1 LTNTFARVI
10 IKKIKEVIEMA
21 NNIEFGYGRV
31 SSEDQNEARQVEK
44 FRELGIEERHVFIDK
59 KSGKDFDR
67 EQYKAMKAMLR
78 EGDVVYVPSLDRLG
92 RNYKEMGIEWKE
104 LTEDKKVDVV
114 VLDMPILDTRNK
126 NDLTGTLISD
136 IVFKLLSYVADRER
150 ESIRTRQKEGI
161 AIAKAQGKYQGRKP
175 MDIDKE
181 KFEKLYG
188 EVKRKERTATYAMK
202 QMGVK
207 RTTWYVLV
215 NEYETKTGR
224 FE

>member
-1 LTNTFARVI
+1 
-10 IKKIKEVIEMA
+10 MA
-21 NNIEFGYGRV
+21 NNIKFGYGRV
-31 SSEDQNEARQVEK
+31 SSDDQNEARQVEK
-44 FRELGIEERHVFIDK
+44 FHELGIDERYIFIDK

-78 EGDVVYVPSLDRLG
+78 EGDLVYVPSLDRLG
-92 RNYKEMGIEWKE
+92 RNYKEMGEEWESLTKE
-104 LTEDKKVDVV
+104 KKVDVV
-114 VLDMPILDTRNK
+114 VLDMPILDTRTQ
-126 NDLTGTLISD
+126 NDLTGTLIAD
-136 IVFKLLSYVADRER
+136 IVFKLLAYVAERER
-150 ESIRTRQKEGI
+150 ESIKTRQAEGI

-175 MDIDKE
+175 MNIDKE

-188 EVKRKERTATYAMK
+188 EVERKERTATYAMK
-202 QMGVK
+202 QLGVK

>member
-1 LTNTFARVI
+1 
-10 IKKIKEVIEMA
+10 MA

-31 SSEDQNEARQVEK
+31 SSDDQNEARQVEK
-44 FRELGIEERHVFIDK
+44 FHELGIDERYIFIDK

-78 EGDVVYVPSLDRLG
+78 EGDLVYVPSLDRLG
-92 RNYKEMGIEWKE
+92 RNYKEMGEEWESLTKE
-104 LTEDKKVDVV
+104 KKVDVI
-114 VLDMPILDTRNK
+114 VLDMPILDTRTQ
-126 NDLTGTLISD
+126 NDLTGTLIAD
-136 IVFKLLSYVADRER
+136 IVFKLLAYVAERER
-150 ESIRTRQKEGI
+150 DSIKTRQAEGI

-202 QMGVK
+202 QLGVK